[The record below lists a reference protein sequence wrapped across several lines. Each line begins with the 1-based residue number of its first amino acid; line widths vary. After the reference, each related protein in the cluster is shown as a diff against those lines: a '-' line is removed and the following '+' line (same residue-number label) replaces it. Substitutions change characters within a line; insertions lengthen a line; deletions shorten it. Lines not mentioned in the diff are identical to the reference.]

1 MIITQQTILKSLN
14 EDIFRKIS
22 EASDDIGVDT
32 YLVGGYVRDMCLKRP
47 VKKDIDIMCIG
58 SGIDLA
64 QNFYERIR
72 PNITPSKINVF
83 KRFGTAMI
91 KFNNYDIEFVGARK
105 ESYSIDSRKPSIEEG
120 SFMDDISR
128 RDFTINTLAIR
139 LNKKHFGELVDTFD
153 GISDIENGIIRTPRD
168 PDKTFADDPLR
179 MLRAIRFS
187 SQLDF
192 LIDKKTQDSIV
203 KNVDRIKILSPE
215 RISDEVN
222 KILMSNNP
230 SKGFKELDNLNIL
243 SKILPELT
251 DLKGIEEIEGQ
262 THKDNFY
269 HTLEVVD
276 NICKNTNNLWLRW
289 AALLH
294 DIGKAPTKKFNKKI
308 GWTFHGHEFIGSK
321 MVKDIYMRLN
331 LPLNEKLKYVQKI
344 ILMSS
349 RPIIISEDIVTDSA
363 VRRLVYDAG
372 EDIDD
377 LLTLCEADIT
387 TKNLKKSLIY
397 QNNFKIVRKKIIDVE
412 ERDNIR
418 NFQPPI
424 SGEII
429 MKYFKIKPCKE
440 IGLIKDKIKNAI
452 LDGDIKNDYEE
463 AHNLMVKI
471 GNSLGLQ
478 DE

>member
-1 MIITQQTILKSLN
+1 MIITQQIILKSLN

-72 PNITPSKINVF
+72 PNITPAKINVF

-139 LNKKHFGELVDTFD
+139 LNKKHFGELIDTFD
-153 GISDIENGIIRTPRD
+153 GISDIENRIIRTPRD

-243 SKILPELT
+243 SEILPELT

-321 MVKDIYMRLN
+321 MVKDIFMRLN

-463 AHNLMVKI
+463 AHNLMVEI